1 MTGRSGPPRAGA
13 VTIAARLLLV
23 ALAVPA
29 GGWLLVQERAARAEG
44 RLAVLAF
51 QTRGELTP
59 EQVRRGEALL
69 RADRRLN
76 PDRRPDLYEAVLLGR
91 QGRAAEAV
99 AVLRGSVRSEPES
112 LEAWALLAR
121 AAAEVNPRVAATA
134 RARARVL
141 APPVPPG

>member
-23 ALAVPA
+23 ALAVLA

-69 RADRRLN
+69 RADRRLD

-91 QGRAAEAV
+91 RGRTAEAV
-99 AVLRGSVRSEPES
+99 AVLRDTVRAEPEN

-121 AAAEVNPRVAATA
+121 SAAQVDPRLAAAA
-134 RARARVL
+134 RARAWAL